1 MIYFSKKD
9 IVEMAKTE
17 IFFNSKYTDDTIEN
31 KLNNLIDFLNA
42 STILKE
48 SNFASEFLNL
58 DQSKPKNPYE
68 PYRFN
73 LSTYIFLCLLLE
85 IFDDK
90 YFYNIYKGKSRSYEK
105 ADLLMRFLENSIL
118 KYRYVWKSNKCHF
131 YKTSTVKWRVF
142 ALNMMSN
149 IYKIITTDSKSKKVK
164 EVDREIIKIAISLLS
179 LPDNLKVEAYENSK
193 NRLNY
198 INEKII
204 SKIVKKM
211 ESDTIYKIDKEMLEE
226 KFKKYL

>member
-17 IFFNSKYTDDTIEN
+17 NFFDSKYTDDTIEN

-68 PYRFN
+68 PYQFN

-85 IFDDK
+85 IFDHK

-105 ADLLMRFLENSIL
+105 ADLLMRCLENSIL

-131 YKTSTVKWRVF
+131 YKTSNVTWEVF
-142 ALNMMSN
+142 ALNMMSD
-149 IYKIITTDSKSKKVK
+149 IYKIINPNSKSKKV
-164 EVDREIIKIAISLLS
+164 EEIDREIAELAIAFLS
-179 LPDNLKVEAYENSK
+179 LPDNLKIKAYHKSK
-193 NRLNY
+193 NRLKY
-198 INEKII
+198 IKEKII
-204 SKIVKKM
+204 FELENKIGIDPV
-211 ESDTIYKIDKEMLEE
+211 YKVEKEMLEE
-226 KFKKYL
+226 KFKEYL